1 MCKYSALALKYSP
14 YQPLKSIFMS
24 ISLISL
30 PQQYRHIERRKQSG
44 LSLIELLV
52 GLSIGLLTIAVAM
65 GALMTSRSVT
75 ATVTDSSQL
84 QQQSAYAFR
93 VFAQQLR
100 QAGSMRLN
108 LAAQKNEDVA
118 IDITD
123 PVAFETKAEG
133 FDPMLDILNGND
145 APGAD
150 EFRLSVGYRNY
161 TEQLHIATA
170 ANKRAS
176 LLRNCLGE
184 SGTDTLIQSHF
195 VLRNNNL
202 LCAGTGDAQPIVDNV
217 ANFQTRYLLQTTP
230 HGDPKMQYVN
240 AATAVSQWGNV
251 FAIEVC
257 LVLYGN
263 DIIDMPAGS
272 TYSDCPAADG
282 SIAEI
287 DMTTLDAPRT
297 RRVHKTFRTVFQLR
311 SQGLLQASN

>member
-1 MCKYSALALKYSP
+1 
-14 YQPLKSIFMS
+14 MS
-24 ISLISL
+24 ISLVSQL
-30 PQQYRHIERRKQSG
+30 RRYRHIERRKQSG

-52 GLSIGLLTIAVAM
+52 GVSIGLLTVAVAM

-108 LAAQKNEDVA
+108 LAVQKDKDAA

-123 PVAFETKAEG
+123 PVAFETKAAD
-133 FDPMLDILNGND
+133 FDPMLDILSGND
-145 APGAD
+145 APAKE
-150 EFRLSVGYRNY
+150 EFQLSVGYRNY

-170 ANKRAS
+170 SNKKAS

-184 SGTDTLIQSHF
+184 SGSDTLIQSHF
-195 VLRNNNL
+195 VLRDNKL

-217 ANFQTRYLLQTTP
+217 ANFQTRYLLQTSP

-240 AATAVSQWGNV
+240 AATVGNQWNNV

-263 DIIDMPAGS
+263 EVIDMPAGS
-272 TYSDCPAADG
+272 SYSDCPAADG

-287 DMTTLDAPRT
+287 NMTTLGAPRT
-297 RRVHKTFRTVFQLR
+297 RRIHKTFRTVFQLR

>member
-1 MCKYSALALKYSP
+1 
-14 YQPLKSIFMS
+14 MS
-24 ISLISL
+24 ISLVSL

-145 APGAD
+145 EPDAD
-150 EFRLSVGYRNY
+150 EFRLTVGYRNY

-170 ANKRAS
+170 ANKQAS
-176 LLRNCLGE
+176 FLRDCLGE
-184 SGTDTLIQSHF
+184 SGSPTRIQSHF
-195 VLRNNNL
+195 VLRNNEL
-202 LCAGTGDAQPIVDNV
+202 LCAGVGNAQPIVDNV

-240 AATAVSQWGNV
+240 AAAVGDQWNNV

-263 DIIDMPAGS
+263 DVIDMPAGS
-272 TYSDCPAADG
+272 SYLDCPTADG

>member
-1 MCKYSALALKYSP
+1 MYKYSALVLKYSQ

-24 ISLISL
+24 ISLVSL

-100 QAGSMRLN
+100 QTGSMRLN
-108 LAAQKNEDVA
+108 LAAQKTEDAV

-133 FDPMLDILNGND
+133 FDPMIDILSVKDSPNEN
-145 APGAD
+145 
-150 EFRLSVGYRNY
+150 EFSLSVGYRNY
-161 TEQLHIATA
+161 TEQLHTATA

-184 SGTDTLIQSHF
+184 NGSATLIQSHF
-195 VLRNNNL
+195 VLRNNEL
-202 LCAGTGDAQPIVDNV
+202 LCAGQGDAQPIVDNV

-240 AATAVSQWGNV
+240 AATVGSQWNNV

-263 DIIDMPAGS
+263 EVIDMPAGS
-272 TYSDCPAADG
+272 SYSDCPAADG

-297 RRVHKTFRTVFQLR
+297 RRIHKTFRTVFQLR